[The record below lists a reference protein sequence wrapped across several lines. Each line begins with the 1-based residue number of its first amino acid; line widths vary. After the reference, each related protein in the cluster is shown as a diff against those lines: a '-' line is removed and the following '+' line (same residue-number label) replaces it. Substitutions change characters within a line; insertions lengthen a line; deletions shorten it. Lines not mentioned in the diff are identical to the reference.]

1 MDNQTSSTGT
11 EIPLSLLWRIF
22 RKYWILL
29 AIIAVVV
36 GLGVGVL
43 YAAVYTPEYSSSSQ
57 FYVSNISLGDEQ
69 YSSGQTAGAEDMA
82 QNCAEYV
89 SGSIVLRRI
98 LTEAGLQDSLTLEQL
113 EKMISAEVVANS
125 AVFTVEVTGPDPEL
139 NLRIANAVER
149 VLPAYVDYFNAQSD
163 EPVVGGDSQM
173 VKLIDQSELDTTPN
187 NSSNRIKY
195 PLLACMLALVLGYV
209 VLLIVS
215 ITDRTVYGKNDIK
228 EKLPKAAVFGVI
240 PHWEIETSEETSKA
254 VRGKRRTRRK
264 KFLRD
269 HIEERLIS
277 REKVPFR
284 ISEAFQ
290 QLCTNVTFC
299 STGEKGCTI
308 GVLSSLANSGKSFV
322 MANLALSLSRLIGKK
337 VLLVDA
343 DMRCPMQHRIFR
355 LQNRFGLSNLLAGQ
369 SGDALHSMNNGALDV
384 ITSGTI
390 PPNPMELLSGPRM
403 TELLEQ
409 WKKSYDYILF
419 DLPPLGEVSDAAA
432 VAKLMSGYLFVLR
445 SGLNDVQLV
454 REAAAFVEDKEAR
467 IFGYVLTDVE
477 DEYMDS
483 YYGKYKYAKYAY
495 YSSYRK
501 EPQSSD
507 EKTPV

>member
-1 MDNQTSSTGT
+1 MST
-11 EIPLSLLWRIF
+11 PQS
-22 RKYWILL
+22 
-29 AIIAVVV
+29 
-36 GLGVGVL
+36 
-43 YAAVYTPEYSSSSQ
+43 AADVY
-57 FYVSNISLGDEQ
+57 
-69 YSSGQTAGAEDMA
+69 
-82 QNCAEYV
+82 
-89 SGSIVLRRI
+89 
-98 LTEAGLQDSLTLEQL
+98 
-113 EKMISAEVVANS
+113 
-125 AVFTVEVTGPDPEL
+125 FT
-139 NLRIANAVER
+139 
-149 VLPAYVDYFNAQSD
+149 
-163 EPVVGGDSQM
+163 
-173 VKLIDQSELDTTPN
+173 
-187 NSSNRIKY
+187 
-195 PLLACMLALVLGYV
+195 
-209 VLLIVS
+209 
-215 ITDRTVYGKNDIK
+215 
-228 EKLPKAAVFGVI
+228 
-240 PHWEIETSEETSKA
+240 
-254 VRGKRRTRRK
+254 
-264 KFLRD
+264 
-269 HIEERLIS
+269 
-277 REKVPFR
+277 
-284 ISEAFQ
+284 
-290 QLCTNVTFC
+290 
-299 STGEKGCTI
+299 
-308 GVLSSLANSGKSFV
+308 
-322 MANLALSLSRLIGKK
+322 
-337 VLLVDA
+337 

-483 YYGKYKYAKYAY
+483 YYGKYKYAY